1 MISTFTLMGC
11 SQTLFAWNPRI
22 RTSLFNTF
30 HLCDQIGPDYAFH
43 ETIYFLIVLFGLI
56 ILWILCKKKQIIC
69 WLCHLNDRYFFL
81 LRKRKVYFIVLARI
95 SYLGN
100 FIAIFP
106 SIIMLL
112 LIIHLIYNF
121 LSVVLL
127 LPDPV
132 FRSYS
137 TNNAKMIYIRI

>member
-1 MISTFTLMGC
+1 MWLVHLHWWGVAKRYFRGIKEYWRPYSI
-11 SQTLFAWNPRI
+11 LFI
-22 RTSLFNTF
+22 YLIKS
-30 HLCDQIGPDYAFH
+30 YAFH

-100 FIAIFP
+100 FIPIFP

>member
-30 HLCDQIGPDYAFH
+30 HLCDQILRLPWYYSFSNCILSTND
-43 ETIYFLIVLFGLI
+43 TINTMQT
-56 ILWILCKKKQIIC
+56 KKQNIS

-100 FIAIFP
+100 FIPIFP

-132 FRSYS
+132 FRSCC
-137 TNNAKMIYIRI
+137 TNNASMIYIRI

>member
-1 MISTFTLMGC
+1 MWLVHLHWWGVAKRYLREIQEYGRPYLILFIYVIKSDQNNYYSFSNCILSTDDTINTM
-11 SQTLFAWNPRI
+11 QT
-22 RTSLFNTF
+22 
-30 HLCDQIGPDYAFH
+30 
-43 ETIYFLIVLFGLI
+43 
-56 ILWILCKKKQIIC
+56 KKQNIS

-132 FRSYS
+132 FRSCS
-137 TNNAKMIYIRI
+137 TNNA

>member
-11 SQTLFAWNPRI
+11 SQVLFAWNPRI

-30 HLCDQIGPDYAFH
+30 HLCDQILRFPWNNSFSN
-43 ETIYFLIVLFGLI
+43 FLVSADHNLDIMQNKIQIVS
-56 ILWILCKKKQIIC
+56 

-100 FIAIFP
+100 FIPIFP

>member
-11 SQTLFAWNPRI
+11 SQALFAMNLRI

-30 HLCDQIGPDYAFH
+30 HLCDQIGLPWNNLFSNCIVWTDH
-43 ETIYFLIVLFGLI
+43 TLNIMQKETN
-56 ILWILCKKKQIIC
+56 
-69 WLCHLNDRYFFL
+69 HLLVMPFERSIFL
-81 LRKRKVYFIVLARI
+81 LASIKKSIFYCFG
-95 SYLGN
+95 SNQYLGN

-132 FRSYS
+132 FRSYC

>member
-1 MISTFTLMGC
+1 MKCSDNMWLVHLHWWGVAKRYLREIQEYGRPYLILFIYVIKSDYYSFSNCIVSTGNTVNIM
-11 SQTLFAWNPRI
+11 QT
-22 RTSLFNTF
+22 
-30 HLCDQIGPDYAFH
+30 
-43 ETIYFLIVLFGLI
+43 
-56 ILWILCKKKQIIC
+56 KKTQIIR

-100 FIAIFP
+100 FIPIFP

-132 FRSYS
+132 FRSCS
-137 TNNAKMIYIRI
+137 TNNA

>member
-1 MISTFTLMGC
+1 MISTFTSMEC
-11 SQTLFAWNPRI
+11 SQLKFASNSRILTL
-22 RTSLFNTF
+22 LLETF
-30 HLCDQIGPDYAFH
+30 HLYDQILR
-43 ETIYFLIVLFGLI
+43 FLWYNLFSNCIVWTDHNLDI
-56 ILWILCKKKQIIC
+56 MQNTKKIIC
-69 WLCHLNDRYFFL
+69 WLCHFNDRYFFL

-137 TNNAKMIYIRI
+137 TNNA

>member
-1 MISTFTLMGC
+1 MIRTFTFMGC
-11 SQTLFAWNPRI
+11 SQALLASNPTILTL
-22 RTSLFNTF
+22 LLETF
-30 HLCDQIGPDYAFH
+30 HLSDRILRFSWNNSFSN
-43 ETIYFLIVLFGLI
+43 FLVSADHNLDIMQNKI
-56 ILWILCKKKQIIC
+56 QIIS
-69 WLCHLNDRYFFL
+69 WLCHFNDRYFFL
-81 LRKRKVYFIVLARI
+81 LPKRKVYFIVLARI

-100 FIAIFP
+100 FIPIFP

-137 TNNAKMIYIRI
+137 TNNA